1 MKLMTRRILMGA
13 IILALVLLGY
23 WYFKSS
29 DGFENADT
37 FTLYYA
43 DWCPHCKTIKPVFS
57 EWSSKKSIEVNGKT
71 VFLSMVEA
79 DKEPEKVS
87 EAGVKGYP
95 TFMLKKADGTSVEFN
110 GERTASGWESWL
122 KSNL

>member
-29 DGFENADT
+29 EGFEGSDT

-79 DKEPEKVS
+79 DAEPAKVS

>member
-1 MKLMTRRILMGA
+1 MTRRILMGA

-29 DGFENADT
+29 EGFEGSDT

-79 DKEPEKVS
+79 DAEPAKVS

-110 GERTASGWESWL
+110 GERSASGWESWL

>member
-1 MKLMTRRILMGA
+1 MLRRILMGA
-13 IILALVLLGY
+13 IIFSLVLLAY

-29 DGFENADT
+29 EGFEGADT

-57 EWSSKKSIEVNGKT
+57 EWSNKKSIDVKGKT

-79 DKEPEKVS
+79 DAEPEKVS
-87 EAGVKGYP
+87 AAGVKGYP
-95 TFMLKKADGTSVEFN
+95 TFMLKKADGSSVEFN
-110 GERTASGWESWL
+110 GDRSPSGWESWL
-122 KSNL
+122 NSNL

>member
-1 MKLMTRRILMGA
+1 MTRRILMGA

-29 DGFENADT
+29 EGFEGSDT

-79 DKEPEKVS
+79 DAEPEKVS

>member
-1 MKLMTRRILMGA
+1 MTRRILMGA

-29 DGFENADT
+29 EGFEGSDT

-79 DKEPEKVS
+79 DAEPAKVS

>member
-1 MKLMTRRILMGA
+1 MKIMTRRILMGA

-29 DGFENADT
+29 EGFEGSDT

-79 DKEPEKVS
+79 DAEPAKVS

-110 GERTASGWESWL
+110 GERSASGWESWL

>member
-23 WYFKSS
+23 WYFRSS
-29 DGFENADT
+29 EGFESTDT

-43 DWCPHCKTIKPVFS
+43 DWCPHCKTVKPVFS

-79 DKEPEKVS
+79 DTEPDKVS
-87 EAGVKGYP
+87 AAGVKGYP

-110 GERTASGWESWL
+110 GERNASGWEGWL

>member
-29 DGFENADT
+29 EGFEGADT

-57 EWSSKKSIEVNGKT
+57 EWSSKKSIEVKGKT

-79 DKEPEKVS
+79 DTEPEKVS
-87 EAGVKGYP
+87 AAGVKGYP

-110 GERTASGWESWL
+110 GERSPSGWESWL